1 MQELSSPPRAGAVVK
16 DCVQSCARTTYQF
29 LFDNCIELYQ
39 REFQTDQEAAAAAAA
54 AAEGVEPA
62 VNHGPN
68 SVQSLEFWH
77 KLITLLVSVI
87 EEDKSCYSSVLNQYV
102 TFSRGFSSWLFIL
115 PGSGRVES
123 RRHRAM
129 HYGKHDVIRNTGSSR
144 NME

>member
-1 MQELSSPPRAGAVVK
+1 VQELSSPPRAGAVVK

-54 AAEGVEPA
+54 AAEGAEPA
-62 VNHGPN
+62 INHGPN

-102 TFSRGFSSWLFIL
+102 TFSRRLLFVTL
-115 PGSGRVES
+115 YSARLRPCSV
-123 RRHRAM
+123 
-129 HYGKHDVIRNTGSSR
+129 TPP
-144 NME
+144 

>member
-1 MQELSSPPRAGAVVK
+1 MQVQELSSPPRAGAVVK

-54 AAEGVEPA
+54 EGAEPA

-87 EEDKSCYSSVLNQYV
+87 EEDKTCYSSVLNQSV
-102 TFSRGFSSWLFIL
+102 HLSSAWFAARC
-115 PGSGRVES
+115 SG
-123 RRHRAM
+123 
-129 HYGKHDVIRNTGSSR
+129 
-144 NME
+144 

>member
-1 MQELSSPPRAGAVVK
+1 MKSLQVQELSSPPRAGAVVK

-39 REFQTDQEAAAAAAA
+39 REFQTDQEAAAAAKGA
-54 AAEGVEPA
+54 EPA

-87 EEDKSCYSSVLNQYV
+87 EEDKTCYSSVLNQSV
-102 TFSRGFSSWLFIL
+102 HFSSASFIA
-115 PGSGRVES
+115 
-123 RRHRAM
+123 RR
-129 HYGKHDVIRNTGSSR
+129 TGDGALVR
-144 NME
+144 LGNQVGVWCARGGFGF

>member
-1 MQELSSPPRAGAVVK
+1 MQVQELSSPPRAGAVVK

-54 AAEGVEPA
+54 AEGAEPA

-87 EEDKSCYSSVLNQYV
+87 EEDKTCYSSVLNQSV
-102 TFSRGFSSWLFIL
+102 QFSS
-115 PGSGRVES
+115 
-123 RRHRAM
+123 A
-129 HYGKHDVIRNTGSSR
+129 
-144 NME
+144 

>member
-1 MQELSSPPRAGAVVK
+1 MIQVQELSSPPRAGAVVK

-39 REFQTDQEAAAAAAA
+39 REFQTDQEAAAAAESTEPPVNHGPNSVQSLEFQTDQEAAA
-54 AAEGVEPA
+54 AAESTEPP

-87 EEDKSCYSSVLNQYV
+87 EEDKTCYSSVLNQSV
-102 TFSRGFSSWLFIL
+102 SL
-115 PGSGRVES
+115 P
-123 RRHRAM
+123 ALL
-129 HYGKHDVIRNTGSSR
+129 
-144 NME
+144 